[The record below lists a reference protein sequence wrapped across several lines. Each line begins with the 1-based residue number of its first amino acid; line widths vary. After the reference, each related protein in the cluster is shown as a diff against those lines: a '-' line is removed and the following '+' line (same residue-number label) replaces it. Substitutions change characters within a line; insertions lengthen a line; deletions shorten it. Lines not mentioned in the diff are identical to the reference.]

1 MTAAWVRIGRP
12 GRVPRWVGVRAQAEH
27 AARRSSSSSA
37 AFHEWTSGVF
47 LWMGAPSLNE
57 HPSAARWLAAADKAT
72 PTPPW
77 LRPSASCDWRACPA
91 QGFIQGVNET
101 KERGAGPGGRR
112 CANGSPAPGSRR
124 PERAGGAAPGS
135 AWAGSRRCHHRVRL
149 VPGARPVQA
158 GGSSRPDGLVPARWF
173 KFGERWGAPHRV

>member
-1 MTAAWVRIGRP
+1 MAPAA
-12 GRVPRWVGVRAQAEH
+12 
-27 AARRSSSSSA
+27 
-37 AFHEWTSGVF
+37 T
-47 LWMGAPSLNE
+47 
-57 HPSAARWLAAADKAT
+57 AT
-72 PTPPW
+72 PTAPW

-91 QGFIQGVNET
+91 QGFIQGLNET

-135 AWAGSRRCHHRVRL
+135 AWAGSRRRHQRVRL

-158 GGSSRPDGLVPARWF
+158 GGARPGQASSLPPVDSSLGS
-173 KFGERWGAPHRV
+173 GEEHPHRVYGSPQPVGWPRQVREARLVVSLTPAVPLPPPQVPAESPQLRGGSARAAG